1 MVSVLPRMKNT
12 AYNETLYR
20 KAVMQTLKA
29 KATSVKNHVANNR
42 GKYGFAAG
50 VITVIA
56 ASVAINSAVDD
67 IEFSS
72 ELTVTP
78 ES

>member
-1 MVSVLPRMKNT
+1 
-12 AYNETLYR
+12 
-20 KAVMQTLKA
+20 MQTLKD
-29 KATSVKNHVANNR
+29 KAASVKNHVVNNR

-72 ELTVTP
+72 ELAVTP

>member
-1 MVSVLPRMKNT
+1 
-12 AYNETLYR
+12 
-20 KAVMQTLKA
+20 MQTLKT
-29 KATSVKNHVANNR
+29 KATTIKNHVVRNR

-50 VITVIA
+50 AITAIA

-72 ELTVTP
+72 ELAVTP